1 MHARKISTPIE
12 MKNALFSSTM
22 AENCGFSMALGSTT
36 GISA

>member
-1 MHARKISTPIE
+1 MHARKMSAPIE

-22 AENCGFSMALGSTT
+22 AENWDFSMALGSTT